1 MNIVA
6 NQIVKQ
12 TEELLRFHHSETLQ
26 ETTPQRLHEC
36 LGEAVMHAI
45 SESWI
50 ATQQKQS
57 NQRQAFYF
65 SAEYLVGRLVYNNLF
80 NMELL
85 HEVRSVFAEKGV
97 DLSCMEE
104 IEDAA
109 LGNGGLGRLA

>member
-1 MNIVA
+1 MYELERKIVL
-6 NQIVKQ
+6 Q
-12 TEELLRFHHSETLQ
+12 TEDVLRYRYSETLQ

-36 LGEAVMHAI
+36 LGEAVMRAI

-50 ATQQKQS
+50 ATQQKQLD
-57 NQRQAFYF
+57 QRQAFYF

-80 NMELL
+80 NMGLL
-85 HEVRSVFAEKGV
+85 HEVRSAFAEKGV